1 MIAREFP
8 IIRSSQICKRGPV
21 KNPFAVRKKY
31 NRKKRPALR
40 DHDQRERVD
49 IEQEHDGETEQNKEM
64 TLHIPGQSTPI
75 FIKVIRNLSDDENK
89 GMEDS
94 TDN

>member
-1 MIAREFP
+1 M
-8 IIRSSQICKRGPV
+8 
-21 KNPFAVRKKY
+21 KNPFRVQKKS
-31 NRKKRPALR
+31 NRKKRRALK
-40 DHDQRERVD
+40 DHDQRERVER
-49 IEQEHDGETEQNKEM
+49 EQEHDGETEQNKEM

-75 FIKVIRNLSDDENK
+75 FIKVIRNFSDDDENK